1 MTARRRRAALLIATV
16 VPLTAATAAAVL
28 KAGHLKLHADRH
40 RVEITALPLPN
51 CPYCHG
57 EGGWW
62 TGGAFPEM
70 EACGC
75 WSHRRELR
83 IWLLPIP
90 AWDEPPF

>member
-1 MTARRRRAALLIATV
+1 MTARRLRTTLLLAAAI
-16 VPLTAATAAAVL
+16 PLAAVTAAAAL
-28 KAGHLKLHADRH
+28 KASHLALYADRH
-40 RVEITALPLPN
+40 RIEITARPRPN
-51 CPYCHG
+51 CPRCQG

-75 WSHRRELR
+75 WAHRRELR
-83 IWLLPIP
+83 LKLLPVS

>member
-1 MTARRRRAALLIATV
+1 MTSRRLAAGLLLAAA
-16 VPLTAATAAAVL
+16 VPLTAAAAAAAL
-28 KAGHLKLHADRH
+28 RAGHLKLHANRH
-40 RVEITALPLPN
+40 LIEITAQPRPN
-51 CPYCHG
+51 CPHCHG

-75 WSHRRELR
+75 WSARRELR
-83 IWLLPIP
+83 IRLLPIP

>member
-1 MTARRRRAALLIATV
+1 MTARPLAATLLLAAA
-16 VPLTAATAAAVL
+16 VPLTAVTAAALL
-28 KAGHLKLHADRH
+28 KALHLKLHADPH
-40 RVEITALPLPN
+40 RIEITAQPRPN
-51 CPYCHG
+51 CPHCHG

-62 TGGAFPEM
+62 TGGTFPEM

-83 IWLLPIP
+83 IRLLPIP